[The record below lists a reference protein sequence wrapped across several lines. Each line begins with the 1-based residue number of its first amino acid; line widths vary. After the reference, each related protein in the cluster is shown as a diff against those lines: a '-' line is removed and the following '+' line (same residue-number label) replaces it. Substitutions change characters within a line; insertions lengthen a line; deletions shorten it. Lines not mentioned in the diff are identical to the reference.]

1 MRDRCHWEHVQ
12 LFIAIQS
19 VVERLELG
27 GRSSLRQ
34 EDYRR
39 RESFETGRSAIQ
51 ARFDSSLACAILEF
65 SKSELDG
72 EDSDVAAGSIGQRTE
87 VSRRTT
93 PVASERGGRAALA
106 GTIFGRMG
114 QRIFSRVGPHG
125 PRS

>member
-19 VVERLELG
+19 VVERLESG

-34 EDYRR
+34 EDDRR
-39 RESFETGRSAIQ
+39 RESFETGRSAIR

-72 EDSDVAAGSIGQRTE
+72 EDSDVPAGSIGQRTE
-87 VSRRTT
+87 VSWRTT
-93 PVASERGGRAALA
+93 PVASERGGRAALV
-106 GTIFGRMG
+106 GTILIQIG
-114 QRIFSRVGPHG
+114 
-125 PRS
+125 